1 MIAQS
6 EEELK
11 ENEKQDFISGVF
23 DNEDGSSTT
32 EVKREYSIDL
42 DYLTDFSI
50 FATTRHKVR
59 VNYRSEPRWAD
70 NWPTENGLSI
80 FLAVRILVVDSI
92 KTEKRVLFKCATG
105 KKTSERVE
113 DKLVILEALEKNLI
127 DYNKL
132 RDQFVEIFEEIKQL
146 NDPTTTS

>member
-1 MIAQS
+1 MPQLVIR
-6 EEELK
+6 
-11 ENEKQDFISGVF
+11 SG
-23 DNEDGSSTT
+23 STIVANHV
-32 EVKREYSIDL
+32 EW
-42 DYLTDFSI
+42 
-50 FATTRHKVR
+50 TTGPRRTH
-59 VNYRSEPRWAD
+59 YRCCWV
-70 NWPTENGLSI
+70 
-80 FLAVRILVVDSI
+80 VRIPVVDSI